1 MAVPGTNEGYKRLE
15 IYRLSHA
22 LAIRVHA
29 LSLRLP
35 AIERYE
41 EAPQVRRSAK
51 RVPAGIVEGYDQ
63 RKYRDEFLRY
73 LYRSLGS
80 SDETLEHLEILLET
94 GSTVE
99 AEAKDLVASYGALSK
114 MIARFIVGVERF
126 HTTPVFI
133 TAHPQS
139 TIHKPQSKIK

>member
-1 MAVPGTNEGYKRLE
+1 MAQTEPDEGYKGLE

-35 AIERYE
+35 HFEKFE
-41 EAPQVRRSAK
+41 EAPQVRRSSK

-99 AEAKDLVASYGALSK
+99 PEARELISSYATLSRK
-114 MIARFIVGVERF
+114 IGRFIMGVERF
-126 HTTPVFI
+126 HTTPAFI
-133 TAHPQS
+133 RGHPQS
-139 TIHKPQSKIK
+139 TIHNPQSKIK